1 MTNRSGVLI
10 SVFLA
15 ALLSACSA
23 QSETDRP
30 HTGTDTIAGVASV
43 VDGDTIEI
51 RGQRIRL
58 SGYDTPERGARC
70 GSVNVYQ
77 KAARALSDFM
87 GKRTVTCTVTDT
99 DRWNRLVATCSVG
112 GIDLGDHMVQ
122 EGWGRDWPQYS
133 QGRYAKEEADA
144 RAARAGIWNLECP
157 DDLWGER
164 TYD

>member
-58 SGYDTPERGARC
+58 
-70 GSVNVYQ
+70 
-77 KAARALSDFM
+77 
-87 GKRTVTCTVTDT
+87 
-99 DRWNRLVATCSVG
+99 TCSVG

-144 RAARAGIWNLECP
+144 RAARAGIWSLECP

>member
-51 RGQRIRL
+51 HGQRIRL

-77 KAARALSDFM
+77 KAALALSDFM
-87 GKRTVTCTVTDT
+87 GSGPSPA
-99 DRWNRLVATCSVG
+99 L
-112 GIDLGDHMVQ
+112 
-122 EGWGRDWPQYS
+122 
-133 QGRYAKEEADA
+133 
-144 RAARAGIWNLECP
+144 
-157 DDLWGER
+157 
-164 TYD
+164 